1 MLGLR
6 QPARGRR
13 IGSQK
18 SASLSLPAP
27 VGGLNARD
35 SIANMKAS
43 DAIILD
49 NWFPQTTEV
58 QVRRGYTSFATFSG
72 VCQTVIAYN
81 GLTASKVFV
90 AVDGATNS
98 IMDASGGG
106 AISTAVVGGSGP
118 AVQAITSCRF
128 DYVNFGTVGGQFLSL
143 VNGADVPLQYDGTTW
158 TASTMTGGTPADF
171 FTVAVYAERLW
182 FGVKNSLRVRYLPVN
197 AITGATVEL
206 NLASLFA
213 LGGTLNSIIT
223 ITDATNSLADYIAFV
238 STEGEIVAFT
248 GTDPAVAA
256 SWTRAAQFRVGRPVI
271 KGNRAW
277 CKWGADALLIC
288 ADGILPLR
296 RAISQNTRDT
306 TLAVSDKIRNLLNN
320 DVAVHGARQGWCIT
334 LHPTGFKL
342 IVNVPTNEDVE
353 SRQYVMN
360 VQTGAWCRFT
370 GWDGFCFE
378 VVRDQLYWGGD
389 GVLAKADQVG
399 ANSDAGAS
407 IMTSSKQAFN
417 YFGGRGRN
425 VLVHMVRP
433 IIAVDGAASV
443 ALGVD
448 TDYGDIEP
456 TTFAQIGGGTGDPWG
471 GVWDES
477 WGGALEVVRSWRTA
491 QGFGSAIAP
500 RMRTQTLDVSLSW
513 SASDFTYENAAF
525 GP

>member
-1 MLGLR
+1 MFGLR
-6 QPARGRR
+6 QPARSRAR
-13 IGSQK
+13 GSAK
-18 SASLSLPAP
+18 SSAVSLPAP

-58 QVRRGYTSFATFSG
+58 QVRRGYTEFATFTG
-72 VCQTVIAYN
+72 ICQSIIAYN
-81 GLTASKVFV
+81 GASSKVFV
-90 AVDGATNS
+90 AVDGSTNS
-98 IMDASGGG
+98 IIDASSGG

-118 AVQAITSCRF
+118 TVQAITDCHF

-143 VNGADVPLQYDGTTW
+143 VNGADTPLEYDGTTW
-158 TASTMTGGTPADF
+158 SSSTMTGGTPADF

-182 FGVKNSLRVRYLPVN
+182 FGVKNSFSVRYLPVN
-197 AITGATVEL
+197 SITGATTEL
-206 NLASLFA
+206 NLASLFK

-223 ITDATNSLADYIAFV
+223 ITDATNALADYIAFV

-248 GTDPAVAA
+248 GTDPAVAT

-296 RAISQNTRDT
+296 RAISQEKRDST
-306 TLAVSDKIRNLLNN
+306 VAVSDKIRNMLNN
-320 DVAVHGARQGWCIT
+320 DVAVHGARKGWAIT

-353 SRQYVMN
+353 ARQYVMN
-360 VQTGAWCRFT
+360 VQTGAWCRYT
-370 GWDGFCFE
+370 GWDGFCFD

-389 GVLAKADQVG
+389 GVLAKADQPG
-399 ANSDAGAS
+399 AASDAGNPITA
-407 IMTSSKQAFN
+407 SSKQAFS
-417 YFGGRGRN
+417 YLGGRGRN
-425 VLVHMVRP
+425 VLMQMIRP
-433 IIAVDGAASV
+433 IIAADGAANI

-448 TDYGDIEP
+448 VDYGDVEP
-456 TTFAQIGGGTGDPWG
+456 ATFIQVGGGSGDPWG
-471 GVWDES
+471 GIWDVS
-477 WGGALEVVRSWRTA
+477 WGGALEVVKSWRTA

-513 SASDFTYENAAF
+513 SASDLVYEHATF